1 MKRKKLNLGAI
12 EVKSFVTNIG
22 EDTINTVKGGVSEWC
37 LSDLDCGLSPMQ
49 TINGN
54 GNCQWHTA
62 IAHNCS
68 DVVCYSNY
76 CNSTEC
82 GGPASD
88 VCMTV

>member
-1 MKRKKLNLGAI
+1 MKQKKLNLKDLS
-12 EVKSFVTNIG
+12 VKSFVTDV
-22 EDTINTVKGGVSEWC
+22 EKSSVNTVKGGS
-37 LSDLDCGLSPMQ
+37 LNCGQ

-62 IAHNCS
+62 RRHNCS
-68 DVVCYSNY
+68 DVVCYSNF

-88 VCMTV
+88 TCPV